1 MKRHQQVRRYCT
13 GTGTGTGTGTKRYNG
28 PTTHTNTTNRTHSQ
42 TRKPS
47 KTENHLSHT
56 AQTCPRKKC
65 HLRLTPPARSP
76 HANSGRPRPV
86 GAVAWRLERVEDL
99 RGKPQVR
106 RRASHLSNED
116 ALAAAEAVTLRA
128 HELVVEALAL

>member
-1 MKRHQQVRRYCT
+1 MRSPQDRTGLPVLYRCVCRRPVVTLQLQRAYD
-13 GTGTGTGTGTKRYNG
+13 
-28 PTTHTNTTNRTHSQ
+28 THDSNDEHTSQ

-76 HANSGRPRPV
+76 RADSGRPRPV
-86 GAVAWRLERVEDL
+86 GAVARRLERVEDL

-116 ALAAAEAVTLRA
+116 ALSRYFSGAQRGAGRRVR
-128 HELVVEALAL
+128 